1 MLVHFGMVLHRY
13 RKLNIFTMYYTT
25 TMSATFEAEKNRKAF
40 IYTTTIVVA
49 FILIAIFWTWIVP
62 PPPTPIVQDL
72 IEINLG
78 NYDEGFGTVQ
88 PLIKGEKSPGDEP
101 AEQQK
106 QTPVAANNEPSPDL
120 QPDEKNDE
128 DAAPV
133 VKPDKPTP
141 NSIVLPK
148 QPTTQP
154 VKNNTPT
161 PAVVAEPKPQKPKIA
176 GYSGPKGG
184 TGNGATEDN
193 GYKYEGNKPGG
204 KGDAGDPSGKPDS
217 YGNNPGGR
225 TGGSGLRVSKGD
237 RTIVNNY
244 IFSGELPKA
253 TINAIVR
260 VSPEGRGTFI
270 GFDKGSTS
278 SDSRYATAIRGYLP
292 NIQFSKADHES
303 TVTVPFNFR
312 VQ

>member
-1 MLVHFGMVLHRY
+1 
-13 RKLNIFTMYYTT
+13 MYYTT

-49 FILIAIFWTWIVP
+49 FILIAIFWTWIIP
-62 PPPTPIVQDL
+62 PPPTPVVQDL

-88 PLIKGEKSPGDEP
+88 PLIKGDKSPGDEP
-101 AEQQK
+101 AEQQNK
-106 QTPVAANNEPSPDL
+106 PVAAANDEPAKDL
-120 QPDEKNDE
+120 QPDDNKDE

-133 VKPDKPTP
+133 IKPEKPEPKAT
-141 NSIVLPK
+141 NIPK

-154 VKNNTPT
+154 VKNTT

-176 GYSGPKGG
+176 GYSGPKSG

-193 GYKYEGNKPGG
+193 GYKYQGNKPGG
-204 KGDAGDPSGKPDS
+204 KGDAGDPNGKPDS
-217 YGNNPGGR
+217 YGNDPGGR

-253 TINAIVR
+253 TINALVR
-260 VSPEGRGTFI
+260 VSPEGKGTFV

-292 NIQFSKADHES
+292 NIKFSTADHES